1 MMTLDQLV
9 EVLRKKAPNIPAS
22 LYEAKDFADAMQ
34 YAVDV
39 TLKKRACEMLM
50 PVAGEQ
56 YGPESENGIPTQ
68 LTRKLAVPGLNDE
81 EFAALE
87 AKAEGT
93 GIELL
98 RSGLR
103 NYLGGFDTSITWADA
118 LVTDSVTCIVNSNSE
133 EVRIGSMVAELS
145 IMLVKKSTLLDR
157 LEDAAPLM
165 NDLLTRGGASYTA
178 MITGPSRTAD
188 IERVGALGV
197 HGPLELHIVLLED

>member
-1 MMTLDQLV
+1 MSLV
-9 EVLRKKAPNIPAS
+9 EVLRKKAPGVPAS

-68 LTRKLAVPGLNDE
+68 LVRHIAAPGFTDE

-93 GIELL
+93 GIKLL

-103 NYLGGFDTSITWADA
+103 NHLGGFDTGITKAEA
-118 LVTDSVTCIVNSNSE
+118 LITDSVTCIVNSNSE

-157 LEDAAPLM
+157 LEDSAPLM
-165 NDLLTRGGASYTA
+165 LDLMTRGGASYTA

>member
-1 MMTLDQLV
+1 MSLV
-9 EVLRKKAPNIPAS
+9 EVLRKKAPGVPAS

-68 LTRKLAVPGLNDE
+68 LVRHIAVPGFTDE

-93 GIELL
+93 GIKLL

-103 NYLGGFDTSITWADA
+103 NHLGGFDTGITKAEA
-118 LVTDSVTCIVNSNSE
+118 LITDSVTCVVNSNSE

-157 LEDAAPLM
+157 LEDSAPLM
-165 NDLLTRGGASYTA
+165 LDLLNRGGASYTA

>member
-1 MMTLDQLV
+1 MSLV
-9 EVLRKKAPNIPAS
+9 EVLRKKAPGVPAS

-68 LTRKLAVPGLNDE
+68 LVRHIAVPGFTDE

-93 GIELL
+93 GIKLL

-103 NYLGGFDTSITWADA
+103 NHLGGFDTGITKAEA
-118 LVTDSVTCIVNSNSE
+118 LITDSVTCVVNSNSE

-157 LEDAAPLM
+157 LEDSAPLM
-165 NDLLTRGGASYTA
+165 LDLMTRGGASYTA

>member
-1 MMTLDQLV
+1 MSLV
-9 EVLRKKAPNIPAS
+9 EVLKKKAPGVPAS

-68 LTRKLAVPGLNDE
+68 LVRHIAVPGFSDE

-93 GIELL
+93 GIKLL

-103 NYLGGFDTSITWADA
+103 NHLGGFDTGITKAEA
-118 LVTDSVTCIVNSNSE
+118 LITDSVTCIVNSNSE

-157 LEDAAPLM
+157 LEDSAPLM
-165 NDLLTRGGASYTA
+165 LDLMTRGGASYTA

>member
-103 NYLGGFDTSITWADA
+103 NYLGGFDTSITWTEA

-157 LEDAAPLM
+157 LEDAAPIM

>member
-1 MMTLDQLV
+1 MSLV
-9 EVLRKKAPNIPAS
+9 EVLRKKAPGVPAS

-39 TLKKRACEMLM
+39 TLKKRACDMLM

-68 LTRKLAVPGLNDE
+68 LVRHIAVPGFSDE

-93 GIELL
+93 GIKLL

-103 NYLGGFDTSITWADA
+103 NHLGGFDTGITKAEA
-118 LVTDSVTCIVNSNSE
+118 LITDSVTCIVNSNSE

-157 LEDAAPLM
+157 LEDSAPLM
-165 NDLLTRGGASYTA
+165 LDLMTRGGASYTA

>member
-1 MMTLDQLV
+1 MSLV
-9 EVLRKKAPNIPAS
+9 EVLRKKAPGVPAS

-50 PVAGEQ
+50 PVVGEQ

-68 LTRKLAVPGLNDE
+68 LVRHIAVPGFSDE

-93 GIELL
+93 GIKLL

-103 NYLGGFDTSITWADA
+103 NHLGGFDTGITKAEA
-118 LVTDSVTCIVNSNSE
+118 LITDSVTCIVNSNSE

-157 LEDAAPLM
+157 LEDSAPLM
-165 NDLLTRGGASYTA
+165 LDLMTRGGASYTA

>member
-1 MMTLDQLV
+1 
-9 EVLRKKAPNIPAS
+9 
-22 LYEAKDFADAMQ
+22 
-34 YAVDV
+34 
-39 TLKKRACEMLM
+39 MLM
-50 PVAGEQ
+50 PVPGEQ

-157 LEDAAPLM
+157 LEDAAPIM